1 MANLSNPWLFKYNPL
16 RISPALLMLLLPMM
30 LSCSVD
36 NGWLTLL
43 TISESLV
50 LSALKV
56 KLEMQVLQSG
66 KAFSTN
72 AFKDKSLSNT
82 ILDVS
87 LTVLFAPIYNVVFF
101 WVFL

>member
-66 KAFSTN
+66 KAFWTN